1 MVKIS
6 KVISE
11 PTDSSCDAT
20 YKCEVYSIS
29 SPCKSLFIAHFDRRH
44 YQMQLIREKLVEAL
58 PKELWHDL
66 EELESLNYEEGSSEG
81 YETDYEVGCAMEDE
95 GN

>member
-1 MVKIS
+1 
-6 KVISE
+6 
-11 PTDSSCDAT
+11 
-20 YKCEVYSIS
+20 
-29 SPCKSLFIAHFDRRH
+29 
-44 YQMQLIREKLVEAL
+44 MQLIREKLVEAL